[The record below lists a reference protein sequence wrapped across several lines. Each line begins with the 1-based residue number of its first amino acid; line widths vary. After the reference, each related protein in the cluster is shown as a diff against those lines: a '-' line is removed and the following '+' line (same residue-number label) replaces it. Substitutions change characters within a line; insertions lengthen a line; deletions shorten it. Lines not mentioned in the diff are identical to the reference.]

1 LITGEASCWAKDDT
15 IYHSAASSADKKKAN
30 STQGRGW
37 RKPLQ
42 GAHQISNRLFARDSS
57 TTAFFLHDKSDRTTR
72 SSQREN
78 IRADDGKLL
87 DGEADFDFHHLVAM
101 NAGQVVMVIIDLRR
115 AIKRLNSILEDAI
128 LGGGLIRP
136 EKLTG
141 VIEMLRKNK
150 KMESQG
156 QD

>member
-1 LITGEASCWAKDDT
+1 VDSVQT
-15 IYHSAASSADKKKAN
+15 ILAVVVGIL
-30 STQGRGW
+30 TILLGIVGVQV
-37 RKPLQ
+37 
-42 GAHQISNRLFARDSS
+42 
-57 TTAFFLHDKSDRTTR
+57 FL
-72 SSQREN
+72 
-78 IRADDGKLL
+78 
-87 DGEADFDFHHLVAM
+87 
-101 NAGQVVMVIIDLRR
+101 VIVDLRK
-115 AIKRLNSILEDAI
+115 AIKRLNSILEDSL